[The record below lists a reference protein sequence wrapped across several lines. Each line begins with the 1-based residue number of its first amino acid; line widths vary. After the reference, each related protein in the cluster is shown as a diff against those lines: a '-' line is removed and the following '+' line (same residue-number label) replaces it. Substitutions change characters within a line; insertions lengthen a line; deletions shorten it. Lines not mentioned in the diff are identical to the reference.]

1 MATRL
6 LARMRGEP
14 GPGLSGRE
22 IDVLTALARGHG
34 NKQIAKALHLSEAT
48 VKTHLP
54 HIYAKLG
61 VDDRLAAVTTALDHG
76 SIRLNTRS
84 TP

>member
-1 MATRL
+1 
-6 LARMRGEP
+6 MRGEP